1 MEDQEEKE
9 RGIMGKEREDEGKR
23 EGLAANMSTQNSLT
37 EKEENCV
44 EVRTEMEEKGRE
56 KGMEE
61 GEMKKEVE
69 AEVKVCQSVPDLQM
83 SIIQGT
89 DLFGYVGIEAVLD
102 QMKRKTMKAGF
113 EFNIMVVGEC
123 HTHKHRWCVISCCS
137 VSLSSLN
144 MHSEMFMQWY
154 NK

>member
-1 MEDQEEKE
+1 MLTEPAGDLETDPLTPMEEREVKD
-9 RGIMGKEREDEGKR
+9 RGIMGEEREDEGKK
-23 EGLAANMSTQNSLT
+23 EGPAAKINTPNSLT
-37 EKEENCV
+37 EKDEKCM
-44 EVRTEMEEKGRE
+44 EVHAETMEKGRE

-69 AEVKVCQSVPDLQM
+69 AKVELCQSMPGLQM

-102 QMKRKTMKAGF
+102 QMRRKTMKAGF

-123 HTHKHRWCVISCCS
+123 HT
-137 VSLSSLN
+137 L
-144 MHSEMFMQWY
+144 
-154 NK
+154 